1 MRVVVLVRGHPV
13 VPVAGALTHS
23 SGRMHGGDIDHGHA
37 HHWYR

>member
-23 SGRMHGGDIDHGHA
+23 SGRRHGGDIDHGHA
-37 HHWYR
+37 HH